1 MSRPQATSHEAR
13 QHVTTSTSGYD
24 SSRSTTLISSSSSL
38 RNYPTIA
45 NGDFSYSAPYERRSY
60 VIFGDGGDEEDLI
73 MSRSSLRTPVDI
85 KREISEAEKNG
96 LAAAMETKG
105 RIRRRKSDTISAT
118 PFIDPLDRESS
129 SGFLKGPLK
138 EGELHSSQSNRRK
151 KLKKVSAIISSPL
164 SQITHGPIGKLNQ
177 NHIDAELE
185 IMSSFNRNK
194 IEIKKKISGSN
205 DESGK
210 ILMRADYFG
219 LESRRK
225 FNSLFLN
232 ANNDSR
238 LYPTEEDLPESRRT
252 PHTLYLRGLA
262 EKNLNPLPLT
272 IRKESTPYDVSLAH
286 R

>member
-85 KREISEAEKNG
+85 KREILEAEKNG

-129 SGFLKGPLK
+129 CGFLKGPLK

-151 KLKKVSAIISSPL
+151 KLKKVSD
-164 SQITHGPIGKLNQ
+164 GPIGKLNQ